1 VVSIEFHLLYDIVVI
16 FAIAV
21 VVLYLCHRLK
31 IPSIV
36 GFLFTGIL
44 AGPYGIALVKSV
56 EQVESIAEIGVI
68 FLLFSIGLEFSFKSL
83 ISIKKTILL
92 GGSIQ
97 VGFTI
102 LFTFIIARLMN
113 MPANQA
119 IFLGFLVSLSSTA
132 IVLKQLGERLEMD
145 TPNGKT
151 ALGILIYQDIIVVA
165 MMLFTPWLAADSVAL
180 DSLWWVLLKAL
191 VLMVAVIILSLY
203 VLPPLLYQITR
214 TQSRI
219 KIRVMGRVYHFYHVN
234 LPIHLPAGVR

>member
-83 ISIKKTILL
+83 ISIKKTILHP
-92 GGSIQ
+92 
-97 VGFTI
+97 
-102 LFTFIIARLMN
+102 IARI
-113 MPANQA
+113 ACS
-119 IFLGFLVSLSSTA
+119 IRSLALCQPLHSCCKGCYYMVWS
-132 IVLKQLGERLEMD
+132 L
-145 TPNGKT
+145 TPGK
-151 ALGILIYQDIIVVA
+151 
-165 MMLFTPWLAADSVAL
+165 
-180 DSLWWVLLKAL
+180 
-191 VLMVAVIILSLY
+191 
-203 VLPPLLYQITR
+203 
-214 TQSRI
+214 
-219 KIRVMGRVYHFYHVN
+219 
-234 LPIHLPAGVR
+234 

>member
-132 IVLKQLGERLEMD
+132 VLYGWCLLIGIFGLSFWQIISTLFDPWPKITICLVKIC
-145 TPNGKT
+145 GKVWSQDDKNRS
-151 ALGILIYQDIIVVA
+151 GIIAVSWKPCDRI
-165 MMLFTPWLAADSVAL
+165 L
-180 DSLWWVLLKAL
+180 DFGLVCSLNLK
-191 VLMVAVIILSLY
+191 SW
-203 VLPPLLYQITR
+203 
-214 TQSRI
+214 
-219 KIRVMGRVYHFYHVN
+219 
-234 LPIHLPAGVR
+234 